1 MRGRLSWFIYQ
12 LTLALLTRTCRWCN
26 FHFFPRR
33 PNATRLER
41 KIGVDDDDAVA
52 AVVVLV
58 EVEFVAAVVVVDDEA
73 MGD

>member
-26 FHFFPRR
+26 FHFFQRR

-41 KIGVDDDDAVA
+41 KIGVDDD

-58 EVEFVAAVVVVDDEA
+58 EVVFVAAVVVVDDEA